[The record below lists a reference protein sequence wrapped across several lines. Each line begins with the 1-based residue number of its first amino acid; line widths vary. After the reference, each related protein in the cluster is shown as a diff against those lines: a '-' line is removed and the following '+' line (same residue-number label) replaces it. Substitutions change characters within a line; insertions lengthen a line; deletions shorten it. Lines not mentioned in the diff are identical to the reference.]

1 MNDIC
6 KSDANQLNAPAVFK
20 HFLVKNKK
28 FSMRVA
34 LLWFVSS
41 FFFMRKKLKTF

>member
-20 HFLVKNKK
+20 HFLVKNKEK
-28 FSMRVA
+28 
-34 LLWFVSS
+34 S
-41 FFFMRKKLKTF
+41 FL